1 MKIKKSNKYWKQA
14 KICIPGG
21 NMILS
26 KRPDMMI
33 PGHWP
38 VYYKKTNGCK
48 IEDIDGN
55 KFYDLSLMGVGTNIL
70 GYRNKVIDKKVIKVI
85 NDGNISTLNNL
96 YELELAKLLIKIH
109 PWAQQ
114 VKFARTGGEANAM
127 AIRIA
132 RAATNN
138 GKIAVCGYHGW
149 HDWYL
154 AANIN
159 NKNNLNSHLLRNIP
173 INGVPRELK
182 KNIYTFDFNDF
193 EKIKYLVE
201 KRKVKI
207 IKMEVKRNYEP
218 QNEFLQKVRRLSKK
232 NNVILIF
239 DECTSGF
246 RETFGG
252 LHKKYKVNPDMAI
265 FGKAIGNGYP
275 ITAIIGKKKFMMCA
289 EKTFISSTFLSEA
302 IGPAAAIETIKYMQ
316 KYKTYKKISKLGKLI
331 KKKWKIISQKNQL
344 PIEIFGL
351 DGIPKF
357 KFIHKDSN
365 YLKTI
370 LSYEMLN
377 RGFLA
382 STAIYL
388 SNAHSDKIIKRYL
401 ESLDDVFKIISIIIK
416 NNNYKKL
423 YKLKEA
429 TQDFGRLN

>member
-1 MKIKKSNKYWKQA
+1 MKIKKSNKFWKQA
-14 KICIPGG
+14 KLYIPGG

-26 KRPDMMI
+26 KRPEMMI

-38 VYYKKTNGCK
+38 VYYKKTNGCE

-70 GYRNKVIDKKVIKVI
+70 GYRNKIIDRKVIKVI
-85 NDGNISTLNNL
+85 KNGNISTLNSL

-114 VKFARTGGEANAM
+114 AKFARTGGEANAM

-173 INGVPRELK
+173 VNGVPKELK

-193 EKIKYLVE
+193 NKIKYLVE
-201 KRKVKI
+201 KKKVKI
-207 IKMEVKRNYEP
+207 IKMEVKRNHEQ
-218 QNEFLQKVRRLSKK
+218 QNNFLGKIRRLSSKHK
-232 NNVILIF
+232 VILIF

-252 LHKKYKVNPDMAI
+252 LHKRYNINPDMAI

-275 ITAIIGKKKFMMCA
+275 ITAIIGKKIFMKFA

-316 KYKTYKKISKLGKLI
+316 KNKTYEKISKLGKSI
-331 KKKWKIISQKNQL
+331 KKQWKVISKKNHL
-344 PIEIFGL
+344 PIEVYGL
-351 DGIPKF
+351 EGIPKF
-357 KFIHKDSN
+357 KFVHKDCN

-370 LSYEMLN
+370 LSYEMLKK
-377 RGFLA
+377 GFLA

-388 SNAHSDKIIKRYL
+388 SYAHTDKIIKKYFK
-401 ESLDDVFKIISIIIK
+401 SLDEVFKKISIAVK

-423 YKLKEA
+423 YKIKEA
-429 TQDFGRLN
+429 KQDFGRLN